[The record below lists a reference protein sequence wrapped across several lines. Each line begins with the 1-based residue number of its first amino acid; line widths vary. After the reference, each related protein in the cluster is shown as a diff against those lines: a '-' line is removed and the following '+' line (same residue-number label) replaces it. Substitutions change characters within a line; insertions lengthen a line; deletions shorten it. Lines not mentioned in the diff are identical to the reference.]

1 MLNPILSRAIR
12 WLVVPVLI
20 LLSIAWSARAGA
32 EVAPK
37 PSQATQYAVKA
48 GLPAA
53 KNVDGATVACTYNP
67 ATLHGGTVNTVW
79 DGPTGELVKA
89 HNYIQRITSP
99 DCGTSVRAATNW
111 VCTKNGSPANCGAEL
126 GHYVEDGSGSDY
138 SITVYSCST
147 SGYPCFSSSGAD
159 GFHSTYSAWFAPW
172 YQAEFR
178 GALSV
183 SWVAV
188 AGRSSNANHLSR
200 SGWLLVSP

>member
-1 MLNPILSRAIR
+1 MINPTLARALR

-20 LLSIAWSARAGA
+20 LLAIGYAGA
-32 EVAPK
+32 ADAGTNTP
-37 PSQATQYAVKA
+37 PSPATSYAVKA

-53 KNVDGATVACTYNP
+53 KAGVACTYNP

-111 VCTKNGSPANCGAEL
+111 VCTKNGAPANCGAEL
-126 GHYVEDGSGSDY
+126 GHYVEDGAGSDY
-138 SITVYSCST
+138 SITVYSCGT

-172 YQAEFR
+172 FQAEFR
-178 GALSV
+178 GVLSV